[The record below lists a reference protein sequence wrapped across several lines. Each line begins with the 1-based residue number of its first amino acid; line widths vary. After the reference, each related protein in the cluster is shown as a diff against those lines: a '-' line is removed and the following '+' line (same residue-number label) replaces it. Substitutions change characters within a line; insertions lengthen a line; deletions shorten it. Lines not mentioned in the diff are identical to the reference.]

1 MDPIELCKRGSDE
14 IVAYAC
20 SKCGTVVGSARQ
32 HGDAAREVAAT
43 HCGPWICR
51 VCGVEH
57 DWSHQTIC
65 HDCWA
70 KSRAEREAERD
81 AKCFATATKLSA
93 AEYDGW
99 VSDGDEGFWSSVEDA
114 IDHYDGEDL
123 DCPEWLWACRRVPLH
138 ADADGV
144 IEHAL
149 EDHYE
154 DAADQIDD
162 TDVARLQVALD
173 AWCESIGI
181 ESWETDYSRAVRLPE
196 VER

>member
-1 MDPIELCKRGSDE
+1 MTDPIELCKRGTAE

-20 SKCGTVVGSARQ
+20 GTCGSVVGSTLV
-32 HGDAAREVAAT
+32 HGDAAHAIAAT

-114 IDHYDGEDL
+114 LDHY
-123 DCPEWLWACRRVPLH
+123 
-138 ADADGV
+138 DGV

-196 VER
+196 IER